1 MKLIE
6 GVNFDD
12 SFSFIYSPRPGTPAA
27 ALSDDTPYDIK
38 LKRLQRLQEKINQ
51 QAQAISQRMVGSTQR
66 ILVEGVSKK
75 DDGELCG
82 RTGNN
87 RMVNFA
93 GRPGKNR
100 SFHKCSNHRSAITFI
115 ARRNHYMMN
124 AEKPLSKP
132 SAEHA

>member
-1 MKLIE
+1 MKLVE

-27 ALSDDTPYDIK
+27 DEEMNDLLAEQGD
-38 LKRLQRLQEKINQ
+38 LQEKINQ

-87 RMVNFA
+87 RMVNFTGSPA
-93 GRPGKNR
+93 KIGHFINVQ
-100 SFHKCSNHRSAITFI
+100 IT
-115 ARRNHYMMN
+115 A
-124 AEKPLSKP
+124 ALSH
-132 SAEHA
+132 SLRGEIIHDEC